1 MSVSVPER
9 TLEPMS
15 DYDAENA
22 ASIEAAQAAGWPE
35 LTGAPKQ
42 IPWANTVRANKIREL
57 EASDL
62 PEADKPLWRD
72 AMLRETRAGEWI
84 DYRHQPW
91 AAPALVNFTD
101 AERTSILGL

>member
-1 MSVSVPER
+1 
-9 TLEPMS
+9 MS

-22 ASIEAAQAAGWPE
+22 ASIEAARAAGWPE

-42 IPWANTVRANKIREL
+42 IPWANTVRVNKIREL
-57 EASDL
+57 EASNL
-62 PEADKPLWRD
+62 PEADKPLWRE

-84 DYRHQPW
+84 DYRHQSW

-101 AERTSILGL
+101 AERKSILGL